1 MENLCLP
8 MVECFQTVEGEGKM
22 AGTPTTFIR
31 VYNCNLRCKW
41 CDTPYSYAPEPPSY
55 FSSIGEI
62 VDQVRK
68 FGLGSVCLTG
78 GEPLMH
84 GEKSLALV
92 QAVSLLP
99 EVWDVHVE
107 TNGSISLG
115 EFIGLRNKDE
125 KIRRTLRFIVDYKLP
140 SSGEE
145 EKMDFSNFSLLQEQ
159 DEVKFVVANE
169 EDFQRALEVIN
180 NNPIQANV
188 LFSPVWDTMP
198 PHRLVELLLAHRPH
212 GGHARL
218 NLQLHKIIW
227 DPDMR
232 GV

>member
-22 AGTPTTFIR
+22 AGTPTTFVR
-31 VYNCNLRCKW
+31 VYNCNLRCRW
-41 CDTPYSYAPEPPSY
+41 CDTPYSYAPEHPSY

-62 VDQVRK
+62 LEQVK
-68 FGLGSVCLTG
+68 SFGHGSVCLTG

-92 QAVSLLP
+92 KELSLLP

-107 TNGSISLG
+107 TNGSIPLH
-115 EFIGLRNKDE
+115 EFIDLRSQDE
-125 KIRRTLRFIVDYKLP
+125 KIGKTLRFIVDYKLP

-145 EKMDFSNFSLLQEQ
+145 DQMDSSTFSLLQAQ
-159 DEVKFVVANE
+159 DEVKFVVANDD
-169 EDFQRALEVIN
+169 DFHRALEVIKN
-180 NNPIQANV
+180 NSIQADL

-198 PHRLVELLLAHRPH
+198 PHHLVELLLAHRPH
-212 GGHARL
+212 GGRARL
-218 NLQLHKIIW
+218 NLQLHKMIW